1 MICYK
6 QLPVHLV
13 PFPRNLSLHLQ
24 LYDPRVLLHSAFTS
38 QLCVPSAHS
47 SKSRELKKK
56 HLLYGTC
63 FYVFMSCF
71 VVLLFSRLFA
81 LVGFW
86 DVIVSY
92 FNLIFSLP
100 CSRQYRNSIFRI

>member
-13 PFPRNLSLHLQ
+13 PFPRNPSLHLQ

-56 HLLYGTC
+56 QLFIRNLFLC
-63 FYVFMSCF
+63 FYLVFCG
-71 VVLLFSRLFA
+71 VVVSRLFA
-81 LVGFW
+81 LINF
-86 DVIVSY
+86 
-92 FNLIFSLP
+92 
-100 CSRQYRNSIFRI
+100 

>member
-6 QLPVHLV
+6 KLPVHLV
-13 PFPRNLSLHLQ
+13 PFPRNLSLHVQ

-47 SKSRELKKK
+47 SKSRELKRK

-63 FYVFMSCF
+63 FLFCYLVFCG
-71 VVLLFSRLFA
+71 VVVSRLFA
-81 LVGFW
+81 LIDF
-86 DVIVSY
+86 
-92 FNLIFSLP
+92 
-100 CSRQYRNSIFRI
+100 